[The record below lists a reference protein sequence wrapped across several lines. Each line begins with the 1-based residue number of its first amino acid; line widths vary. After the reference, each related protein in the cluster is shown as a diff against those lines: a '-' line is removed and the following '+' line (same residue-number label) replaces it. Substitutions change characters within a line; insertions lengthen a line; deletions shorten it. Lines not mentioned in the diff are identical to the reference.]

1 MPGARPQSPCDQ
13 VSPHWSHPPN
23 HHSVSW
29 RPESDQVDT
38 DTYTAEPGHQEVLVV
53 GAGAHRAVLNIVE
66 VSANQENHHHL
77 AMAISS

>member
-1 MPGARPQSPCDQ
+1 MAIPKDGPVPAP
-13 VSPHWSHPPN
+13 VEGGH
-23 HHSVSW
+23 W
-29 RPESDQVDT
+29 RPEPDQVDT

>member
-1 MPGARPQSPCDQ
+1 M
-13 VSPHWSHPPN
+13 N
-23 HHSVSW
+23 
-29 RPESDQVDT
+29 T
-38 DTYTAEPGHQEVLVV
+38 DTNTVEAGHQEVLVV

>member
-1 MPGARPQSPCDQ
+1 M
-13 VSPHWSHPPN
+13 
-23 HHSVSW
+23 
-29 RPESDQVDT
+29 DT